1 MRDDHIDKYHL
12 LRWQTWEKQSWP
24 GEVSDDDDDDD
35 DDADDADDDAN
46 DDDDAD
52 AADDDDDD
60 DGPGWRVLH
69 HDSPRPIRAD
79 VPNLL

>member
-24 GEVSDDDDDDD
+24 GEVSDDDDDDT
-35 DDADDADDDAN
+35 
-46 DDDDAD
+46 DDDDD
-52 AADDDDDD
+52 GDDDDDD
-60 DGPGWRVLH
+60 DGGPGWRVLH
-69 HDSPRPIRAD
+69 HDSPRPIRAN